1 MVKKKF
7 LEDDWSNQKL
17 NRFLSNQVLS
27 KSENEKYVLYNG
39 LFVYDYFSI
48 RRTLVP
54 IVKPQ

>member
-39 LFVYDYFSI
+39 LYFSI